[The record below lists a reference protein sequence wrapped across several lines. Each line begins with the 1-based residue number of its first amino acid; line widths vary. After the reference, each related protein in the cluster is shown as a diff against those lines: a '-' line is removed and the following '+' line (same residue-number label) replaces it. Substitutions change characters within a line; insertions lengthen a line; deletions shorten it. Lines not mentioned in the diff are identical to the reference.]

1 MCIHADLES
10 IVLPCLDILSDKDVA
25 IASYTEREREREGG
39 GGEREREREG
49 EKEAYNTI
57 ATILGSLDTRTLSI
71 ERGCII

>member
-25 IASYTEREREREGG
+25 IASYTEREREREREG

-49 EKEAYNTI
+49 
-57 ATILGSLDTRTLSI
+57 SL
-71 ERGCII
+71 